1 MNFQEK
7 SINKLEFS
15 LILDKLSEFAIL
27 PAVKTQIS
35 SLKPSSNINML
46 EEELTKTQE
55 ALRIIQRSMRA
66 PLYMSCDYD
75 KILLLLSK
83 GAILSGKE
91 LYETVKLYETIRANV
106 KFANHLKKD
115 QIESQYFQMI
125 TSKLYLNESIEQML
139 LKALDEEGNVEDNAS
154 PKLKSLSSN
163 RIKFKAKTSRNRC

>member
-75 KILLLLSK
+75 KILLLPFFLVRNYMK
-83 GAILSGKE
+83 
-91 LYETVKLYETIRANV
+91 R
-106 KFANHLKKD
+106 
-115 QIESQYFQMI
+115 
-125 TSKLYLNESIEQML
+125 LNYMKPLERML
-139 LKALDEEGNVEDNAS
+139 NLL
-154 PKLKSLSSN
+154 
-163 RIKFKAKTSRNRC
+163 II